1 MISKPVPPSLTLPPK
16 TIELHFGGPQK
27 LRIILLRYGK
37 LLSAN
42 NAVQLMMSP
51 DQPPTTISLQHLIL
65 ADQLMAVRRS
75 MFISVPV
82 SIILGLTSL
91 LVAMHYG
98 SGLAGLLWFLTS
110 SLVNVTRMV
119 LCRSPIRL
127 LNPDDGV
134 EPRNLDPASVRHHLV
149 LQSAMAAISGVVWSF
164 IAVLCE
170 GYTAPQTVFYL
181 TVLCGI
187 TAGAITAG
195 FAYAL
200 MPICYIVPVLLSVAG
215 CLVYA
220 GGFERTCLAATI
232 VLYLAALIRGAR
244 ESEGL
249 FRQSSRL
256 KNEATVM
263 AASLKTAKDRATE
276 AAAEMGHRAAHD
288 ALTGLLNR
296 TGLMQAVASLPSP
309 GTGLTLMLLDLD
321 GFKLINDAFGHK
333 AGDKVLVEVGRR
345 LRQSLQGSVLV
356 ARWGGDEFAVLFD
369 TALGPEAISIVAT
382 KLIAVMSIPFATF
395 DAGRIGASIGV
406 CASQERDIDELLV
419 RADAALYRAKS
430 QGRNQYYIFDD
441 MLRDHLEMRRD
452 IERDLVKALSN
463 NSVEV
468 WFQPI
473 LGDGGRKLTD
483 LEALV
488 RWNHPRHGWIPS
500 TDLMAVSSLSG
511 LAEPLFRYI
520 LKDVC
525 AMMQTLQAMNLGHL
539 KVAMNMSPREMAQ
552 IAVDDLIIANLR
564 RLQLPAA
571 MLDIEITEETAK
583 DIGSVQSKLTALTS
597 EGVRI
602 AIDDFG
608 VGYSSMSSLRQL
620 HVDRIKIDRS
630 FVYGIAS
637 SADDRNVVQSILSLG
652 KSLGIEVVAEGVET
666 EADLHTLRQLGCATM
681 QGYYFAKPMPQ
692 HEAVEWIKRC
702 RSLVQ

>member
-1 MISKPVPPSLTLPPK
+1 
-16 TIELHFGGPQK
+16 
-27 LRIILLRYGK
+27 
-37 LLSAN
+37 
-42 NAVQLMMSP
+42 MMSH
-51 DQPPTTISLQHLIL
+51 DQPPTTTMALQHLIL

-75 MFISVPV
+75 MFISIPV
-82 SIILGLTSL
+82 SIILGLISL
-91 LVAMHYG
+91 LVAIHYG
-98 SGLAGLLWFLTS
+98 LGLAGLLWFFTS
-110 SLVNVTRMV
+110 SLVNAARMV
-119 LCRSPIRL
+119 LCRAPIRL
-127 LNPDDGV
+127 INPDDGV
-134 EPRNLDPASVRHHLV
+134 EPKNLDPASVRHHLF

-200 MPICYIVPVLLSVAG
+200 MPILYIVPVLSSVAG

-220 GGFERTCLAATI
+220 GGFERYCLAATI
-232 VLYLAALIRGAR
+232 ALYLVALIRGAR
-244 ESEGL
+244 ESEIL

-256 KNEATVM
+256 KNEATAM
-263 AASLKTAKDRATE
+263 AESLKTAKDQATQ

-288 ALTGLLNR
+288 ALTGLFNR
-296 TGLMQAVASLPSP
+296 AGLMHAVASLPAP

-345 LRQSLQGSVLV
+345 LRQNLPGDVLV
-356 ARWGGDEFAVLFD
+356 ARWGGDEFAVVFD
-369 TALGPEAISIVAT
+369 CALGGEAISTAAT
-382 KLIAVMSIPFATF
+382 TLIAVMSIPFATF
-395 DAGRIGASIGV
+395 DAGRIGVSIGV
-406 CASQERDIDELLV
+406 CASEERDIDELLV

-430 QGRNQYYIFDD
+430 QGRNQFYVFDAD
-441 MLRDHLEMRRD
+441 LCSHLEMRRD

-473 LGDGGRKLTD
+473 LGDAGRKLTD

-500 TDLMAVSSLSG
+500 TDLMAVSSLCG

-539 KVAMNMSPREMAQ
+539 RVAMNMSPREMAQ

-571 MLDIEITEETAK
+571 MLEIEITEETAK
-583 DIGSVQSKLTALTS
+583 DIRSVQSKLTALTH

-602 AIDDFG
+602 ALDDFG

-630 FVYGIAS
+630 FVYGIAG

-652 KSLGIEVVAEGVET
+652 MSLGIEVVAEGVET
-666 EADLHTLRQLGCATM
+666 KADLQTLRELGCESM

-692 HEAVEWIKRC
+692 HETVDWIKRC

>member
-1 MISKPVPPSLTLPPK
+1 MMK
-16 TIELHFGGPQK
+16 T
-27 LRIILLRYGK
+27 
-37 LLSAN
+37 
-42 NAVQLMMSP
+42 
-51 DQPPTTISLQHLIL
+51 DQPPAAATLSLQDLIL

-75 MFISVPV
+75 MLISVPV

-91 LVAMHYG
+91 LVAFHYG
-98 SGLAGLLWFLTS
+98 HALAGLLWFFAST
-110 SLVNVTRMV
+110 LVNTARIV

-127 LNPDDGV
+127 LSSDDPV
-134 EPRNLDPASVRHHLV
+134 EPTNLDPASVKNHLF
-149 LQSAMAAISGVVWSF
+149 LQSATAAISGVVWAF

-181 TVLCGI
+181 VVLCGI

-195 FAYAL
+195 FAYAR

-220 GGFERTCLAATI
+220 AGFERYCLAATTL
-232 VLYLAALIRGAR
+232 LYLAALIRGAR

-256 KNEATVM
+256 KNEATAM
-263 AASLKTAKDRATE
+263 AESLKTARDQATE

-296 TGLMQAVASLPSP
+296 GGLMQAVASLPSS

-321 GFKLINDAFGHK
+321 GFKSINDAFGHK
-333 AGDKVLVEVGRR
+333 AGDRVLVEVGRR
-345 LRQSLQGSVLV
+345 LRQSLQGGILV

-369 TALGPEAISIVAT
+369 ATLAEDAISIAAT
-382 KLIAVMSIPFATF
+382 KLIATMSIPFATF
-395 DAGRIGASIGV
+395 DAGRIGVSIGV
-406 CASQERDIDELLV
+406 CASNQRDIDEMLV

-430 QGRNQYYIFDD
+430 QGRNRYYIFDES
-441 MLRDHLEMRRD
+441 LRSYLEMRRD
-452 IERDLVKALSN
+452 IERDLAKALSN
-463 NSVEV
+463 DAVEV

-473 LGDGGRKLTD
+473 LGDGGRKLGD

-488 RWNHPRHGWIPS
+488 RWNHPRHGWIPP
-500 TDLMAVSSLSG
+500 TDLVTVASLSG

-525 AMMQTLQAMNLGHL
+525 AMMQTLRAMNLGHMR
-539 KVAMNMSPREMAQ
+539 VAMNMSPREMAQ
-552 IAVDDLIIANLR
+552 IAVDDLIMAKLR
-564 RLQLPAA
+564 RLDLPAS
-571 MLDIEITEETAK
+571 MLEIEITEDTAK
-583 DIGSVQSKLTALTS
+583 DIRSVQGKLAALTNG
-597 EGVRI
+597 GVRI

-630 FVYGIAS
+630 FVAGIAGS
-637 SADDRNVVQSILSLG
+637 TDDRNVVQSILSLG

-666 EADLHTLRQLGCATM
+666 EADFHALRQLGCATM
-681 QGYYFAKPMPQ
+681 QGHYFAMPMPQ
-692 HEAVEWIKRC
+692 HETIEWINRST
-702 RSLVQ
+702 SLVP

>member
-1 MISKPVPPSLTLPPK
+1 
-16 TIELHFGGPQK
+16 
-27 LRIILLRYGK
+27 
-37 LLSAN
+37 
-42 NAVQLMMSP
+42 MMNT
-51 DQPPTTISLQHLIL
+51 DQPPAATTLSLQDLIL

-75 MFISVPV
+75 MLISVPV

-91 LVAMHYG
+91 LVAFHYG
-98 SGLAGLLWFLTS
+98 HALAGLLWFFAST
-110 SLVNVTRMV
+110 LVNTARIV
-119 LCRSPIRL
+119 LCRSPIRRL
-127 LNPDDGV
+127 SPDDPV
-134 EPRNLDPASVRHHLV
+134 EPKNLDPASVKHHLF
-149 LQSAMAAISGVVWSF
+149 LQSATAAISGVVWAF

-181 TVLCGI
+181 VVLCGI

-195 FAYAL
+195 FAYAR

-220 GGFERTCLAATI
+220 GGFERYCLAATTL
-232 VLYLAALIRGAR
+232 LYLAALIRGAR

-256 KNEATVM
+256 KNEATAM
-263 AASLKTAKDRATE
+263 AESLKTARDQATE

-296 TGLMQAVASLPSP
+296 GGLMQAVASLPTS
-309 GTGLTLMLLDLD
+309 GAGLVLMLLDLD
-321 GFKLINDAFGHK
+321 GFKSINDAFGHK
-333 AGDKVLVEVGRR
+333 AGDRVLVEVGRR
-345 LRQSLQGSVLV
+345 LRQSLQDGVLV

-369 TALGPEAISIVAT
+369 ATLAEDAISIVAT
-382 KLIAVMSIPFATF
+382 KLIATMSIPFATF
-395 DAGRIGASIGV
+395 DAGRIGISIGI
-406 CASQERDIDELLV
+406 CASNQRDIDEMLV
-419 RADAALYRAKS
+419 RADAALYKAKS
-430 QGRNQYYIFDD
+430 QGRNRYYIFDES
-441 MLRDHLEMRRD
+441 LRSHLEMRRD
-452 IERDLVKALSN
+452 IERDLAKALSN
-463 NSVEV
+463 DAVEV

-473 LGDGGRKLTD
+473 LGDGGRKLSD

-500 TDLMAVSSLSG
+500 TDLVAVASLSG

-525 AMMQTLQAMNLGHL
+525 AMMQTLRAMNLGHMR
-539 KVAMNMSPREMAQ
+539 VAMNMSPREMAQ
-552 IAVDDLIIANLR
+552 IAVDDLIIAKLR
-564 RLQLPAA
+564 RLDLPAS
-571 MLDIEITEETAK
+571 MLEIEITEDTAK
-583 DIGSVQSKLTALTS
+583 DIRSVQGKLAALTN

-630 FVYGIAS
+630 FVAGIAGS
-637 SADDRNVVQSILSLG
+637 TDDRNVVQAMLSLG

-666 EADLHTLRQLGCATM
+666 EADLHALRQLGCATM

-692 HEAVEWIKRC
+692 HETIEWINRS
-702 RSLVQ
+702 RSLVP

>member
-1 MISKPVPPSLTLPPK
+1 
-16 TIELHFGGPQK
+16 
-27 LRIILLRYGK
+27 
-37 LLSAN
+37 
-42 NAVQLMMSP
+42 MMNT
-51 DQPPTTISLQHLIL
+51 DQPPAATTLSLQDLIL

-75 MFISVPV
+75 MLISVPV

-91 LVAMHYG
+91 LVAFHYG
-98 SGLAGLLWFLTS
+98 HALAGLLWFFAST
-110 SLVNVTRMV
+110 LVNTARIV
-119 LCRSPIRL
+119 LCRSPIRRL
-127 LNPDDGV
+127 SPDDPV
-134 EPRNLDPASVRHHLV
+134 EPKNLDPASVKHHLF
-149 LQSAMAAISGVVWSF
+149 LQSATAAISGLVWAF

-181 TVLCGI
+181 VVLCGI

-195 FAYAL
+195 FAYAR

-220 GGFERTCLAATI
+220 GGFERYCLAATTL
-232 VLYLAALIRGAR
+232 LYLAALIRGAR

-256 KNEATVM
+256 KNEATAM
-263 AASLKTAKDRATE
+263 AESLKTARDQATE

-296 TGLMQAVASLPSP
+296 GGLMQAVASLPNS
-309 GTGLTLMLLDLD
+309 GAGLVLMLLDLD
-321 GFKLINDAFGHK
+321 GFKSINDAFGHK
-333 AGDKVLVEVGRR
+333 AGDRVLVEVGRR
-345 LRQSLQGSVLV
+345 LRQSLQDGVLV

-369 TALGPEAISIVAT
+369 ATLAEDAISIVAT
-382 KLIAVMSIPFATF
+382 KLIATMSIPFATF
-395 DAGRIGASIGV
+395 DAGRIGISIGV
-406 CASQERDIDELLV
+406 CASNQRDIDEMLV
-419 RADAALYRAKS
+419 RADAALYKAKS
-430 QGRNQYYIFDD
+430 QGRNRYYIFDES
-441 MLRDHLEMRRD
+441 LRSHLEMRRD
-452 IERDLVKALSN
+452 IERDLAKALSN
-463 NSVEV
+463 DAVEV

-473 LGDGGRKLTD
+473 LGDGGRKLSD

-500 TDLMAVSSLSG
+500 TDLVAVASLSG

-525 AMMQTLQAMNLGHL
+525 AMMQTLRAMNLGHMR
-539 KVAMNMSPREMAQ
+539 VAMNMSPREMAQ
-552 IAVDDLIIANLR
+552 IAVDDLIIAKLR
-564 RLQLPAA
+564 RLDLPAS
-571 MLDIEITEETAK
+571 MLEIEITEDTAK
-583 DIGSVQSKLTALTS
+583 DIRSVQGKLAALTN

-630 FVYGIAS
+630 FVAGIAGS
-637 SADDRNVVQSILSLG
+637 TDDRNVVQAMLSLG

-666 EADLHTLRQLGCATM
+666 EADLHALRQLGCATM

-692 HEAVEWIKRC
+692 HETIEWINRS
-702 RSLVQ
+702 RSLVP

>member
-1 MISKPVPPSLTLPPK
+1 
-16 TIELHFGGPQK
+16 
-27 LRIILLRYGK
+27 
-37 LLSAN
+37 
-42 NAVQLMMSP
+42 MMNT
-51 DQPPTTISLQHLIL
+51 DQPPAATTLSLQDLIL

-75 MFISVPV
+75 MLISVPV

-91 LVAMHYG
+91 LVAFHYG
-98 SGLAGLLWFLTS
+98 HALAGLLWFFAST
-110 SLVNVTRMV
+110 LVNTARIV
-119 LCRSPIRL
+119 LCRSPIRRL
-127 LNPDDGV
+127 RPDDPV
-134 EPRNLDPASVRHHLV
+134 EPKNLDPASVKHHLF
-149 LQSAMAAISGVVWSF
+149 LQSAVAAISGLVWAF

-181 TVLCGI
+181 VVLCGI

-195 FAYAL
+195 FAYAR

-220 GGFERTCLAATI
+220 GGFERYCLAATTL
-232 VLYLAALIRGAR
+232 LYLAALIRGAR

-256 KNEATVM
+256 KNEATAM
-263 AASLKTAKDRATE
+263 AESLKTARDQATE

-296 TGLMQAVASLPSP
+296 GGLMQAVVSLPTS
-309 GTGLTLMLLDLD
+309 GAGLVLMLLDLD
-321 GFKLINDAFGHK
+321 GFKSINDAFGHK
-333 AGDKVLVEVGRR
+333 AGDRVLVEVGRR
-345 LRQSLQGSVLV
+345 LRQSLQDGVLV

-369 TALGPEAISIVAT
+369 ATLAEDAISIVAT
-382 KLIAVMSIPFATF
+382 KLIATMSIPFATF
-395 DAGRIGASIGV
+395 DAGRIGISIGV
-406 CASQERDIDELLV
+406 CASNQRDIDEMLV
-419 RADAALYRAKS
+419 RADAALYKAKS
-430 QGRNQYYIFDD
+430 QGRNRYYIFDES
-441 MLRDHLEMRRD
+441 LRSHLEMRRD
-452 IERDLVKALSN
+452 IERDLAKALSN
-463 NSVEV
+463 DAVEV

-473 LGDGGRKLTD
+473 LGDGGRKLSD

-500 TDLMAVSSLSG
+500 TDLVAVASLSG

-525 AMMQTLQAMNLGHL
+525 AMMQTLRAMNLGHMR
-539 KVAMNMSPREMAQ
+539 VAMNVSPREMAQ
-552 IAVDDLIIANLR
+552 IAVDDLIIAKLR
-564 RLQLPAA
+564 RLDLPAS
-571 MLDIEITEETAK
+571 MLEIEITEDTAK
-583 DIGSVQSKLTALTS
+583 DIRSVQGKLAALTN

-630 FVYGIAS
+630 FVAGIAGS
-637 SADDRNVVQSILSLG
+637 TDDRNVVQAMLSLG

-666 EADLHTLRQLGCATM
+666 EADLHALRQLGCATM

-692 HEAVEWIKRC
+692 HETIEWINRS
-702 RSLVQ
+702 RSLVP

>member
-1 MISKPVPPSLTLPPK
+1 ML
-16 TIELHFGGPQK
+16 
-27 LRIILLRYGK
+27 
-37 LLSAN
+37 
-42 NAVQLMMSP
+42 
-51 DQPPTTISLQHLIL
+51 SLQGLIL

-75 MFISVPV
+75 MLISTPV

-91 LVAMHYG
+91 IVAVHYG
-98 SGLAGLLWFLTS
+98 HGLAGLLWFFAST
-110 SLVNVTRMV
+110 LVNIARIV
-119 LCRSPIRL
+119 LCRFPIRL
-127 LNPDDGV
+127 LSPDDPI
-134 EPRNLDPASVRHHLV
+134 EPKNLDPASVRHHLF
-149 LQSAMAAISGVVWSF
+149 LQSATAATSGVVWAF
-164 IAVLCE
+164 IAALCE
-170 GYTAPQTVFYL
+170 GYTARQTVFYL

-195 FAYAL
+195 FAYAR

-220 GGFERTCLAATI
+220 GGFDRYCLAATT

-256 KNEATVM
+256 KNEATAM
-263 AASLKTAKDRATE
+263 AESLEAARDQATE
-276 AAAEMGHRAAHD
+276 AAVEMGHRAAHD

-296 TGLMQAVASLPSP
+296 SGLTQAVTSLPSSS
-309 GTGLTLMLLDLD
+309 TKGLTLMLLDLD
-321 GFKLINDAFGHK
+321 GFKSINDAFGHK
-333 AGDKVLVEVGRR
+333 AGDRVLVEVGRR
-345 LRQSLQGSVLV
+345 LRQSLQNGVLV

-369 TALGPEAISIVAT
+369 TALGEDALSIAAT
-382 KLIAVMSIPFATF
+382 KLIAAMSIPFATF
-395 DAGRIGASIGV
+395 DAGRIGVSIGV
-406 CASQERDIDELLV
+406 CASGERDIDEMLI

-430 QGRNQYYIFDD
+430 QGRNRYYVFDD
-441 MLRDHLEMRRD
+441 DLRGHLEMRRD
-452 IERDLVKALSN
+452 IERDLAKALSN
-463 NSVEV
+463 DALEV

-473 LGDGGRKLTD
+473 LGEGGRKLTD

-488 RWNHPRHGWIPS
+488 RWNHPRYGWIPS
-500 TDLMAVSSLSG
+500 TDLVAVASLSG

-525 AMMQTLQAMNLGHL
+525 AMMQTLRAMNLGHL
-539 KVAMNMSPREMAQ
+539 RVAMNMSPREMAQ
-552 IAVDDLIIANLR
+552 IAVDDLIIAKLR
-564 RLQLPAA
+564 RLDLPAA
-571 MLDIEITEETAK
+571 MLEIEITEDTAK
-583 DIGSVQSKLTALTS
+583 DIRSVQGKLAALTN

-630 FVYGIAS
+630 FVYGIAG

-652 KSLGIEVVAEGVET
+652 SSLGIEIVAEGVET
-666 EADLHTLRQLGCATM
+666 EADLRVLRQLGCMTM
-681 QGYYFAKPMPQ
+681 QGYYFARPMRQ
-692 HEAVEWIKRC
+692 HEAVEWIN
-702 RSLVQ
+702 RSRLLVK

>member
-1 MISKPVPPSLTLPPK
+1 
-16 TIELHFGGPQK
+16 
-27 LRIILLRYGK
+27 
-37 LLSAN
+37 
-42 NAVQLMMSP
+42 MMNT
-51 DQPPTTISLQHLIL
+51 DQPPAATTLSLQDLIL

-75 MFISVPV
+75 MLISVPV

-91 LVAMHYG
+91 LVAFHYG
-98 SGLAGLLWFLTS
+98 HALAGLLWFFAST
-110 SLVNVTRMV
+110 LVNTARIV
-119 LCRSPIRL
+119 LCRSPIRRL
-127 LNPDDGV
+127 SPDDPV
-134 EPRNLDPASVRHHLV
+134 EPKNLDPASVKHHLF
-149 LQSAMAAISGVVWSF
+149 LQSATAAISGVVWAF

-181 TVLCGI
+181 VVLCGI

-195 FAYAL
+195 FAYAR

-220 GGFERTCLAATI
+220 GGFERYCLAATTL
-232 VLYLAALIRGAR
+232 LYLAALIRGAR

-256 KNEATVM
+256 KNEATAM
-263 AASLKTAKDRATE
+263 AESLKTARDQATE

-296 TGLMQAVASLPSP
+296 GGLMQAVASLPNS
-309 GTGLTLMLLDLD
+309 GAGLVLMLLDLD
-321 GFKLINDAFGHK
+321 GFKSINDAFGHK
-333 AGDKVLVEVGRR
+333 AGDRVLVEVGRR
-345 LRQSLQGSVLV
+345 LRQSLQDGVLV

-369 TALGPEAISIVAT
+369 ATLAEDAISIVAT
-382 KLIAVMSIPFATF
+382 KLIATMSIPFATF
-395 DAGRIGASIGV
+395 DAGRIGISIGV
-406 CASQERDIDELLV
+406 CASNQRDIDEMLV
-419 RADAALYRAKS
+419 RADAALYKAKS
-430 QGRNQYYIFDD
+430 QGRNRYYIFDES
-441 MLRDHLEMRRD
+441 LRSHLEMRRD
-452 IERDLVKALSN
+452 IERDLAKALSN
-463 NSVEV
+463 DAVEV

-473 LGDGGRKLTD
+473 LGDGGRKLSD

-500 TDLMAVSSLSG
+500 TDLVAVASLSG

-525 AMMQTLQAMNLGHL
+525 AMMQTLRAMNLGHMR
-539 KVAMNMSPREMAQ
+539 VAMNMSPREMAQ
-552 IAVDDLIIANLR
+552 IAVDDLIIAKLR
-564 RLQLPAA
+564 RLDLPAS
-571 MLDIEITEETAK
+571 MLEIEITEDTAK
-583 DIGSVQSKLTALTS
+583 DIRSVQGKLAALTN

-630 FVYGIAS
+630 FVAGIAGS
-637 SADDRNVVQSILSLG
+637 TDDRNVVQAMLSLG

-666 EADLHTLRQLGCATM
+666 EADLHALRQLGCATM

-692 HEAVEWIKRC
+692 HETIEWINRS
-702 RSLVQ
+702 RSLVP

>member
-1 MISKPVPPSLTLPPK
+1 
-16 TIELHFGGPQK
+16 
-27 LRIILLRYGK
+27 
-37 LLSAN
+37 
-42 NAVQLMMSP
+42 MMNT
-51 DQPPTTISLQHLIL
+51 DQPPAATTLSLQDLIL

-75 MFISVPV
+75 MLISVPV

-91 LVAMHYG
+91 LVAFHYG
-98 SGLAGLLWFLTS
+98 HALAGLLWFFAST
-110 SLVNVTRMV
+110 LVNTARIV
-119 LCRSPIRL
+119 LCRSPIRRL
-127 LNPDDGV
+127 RPDDPV
-134 EPRNLDPASVRHHLV
+134 EPKNLDPASVKHHLF
-149 LQSAMAAISGVVWSF
+149 LQSAVAAISGLVWAF

-181 TVLCGI
+181 VVLCGI

-195 FAYAL
+195 FAYAR

-220 GGFERTCLAATI
+220 GGFERYCLAATTL
-232 VLYLAALIRGAR
+232 LYLAALIRGAR

-256 KNEATVM
+256 KNEATAM
-263 AASLKTAKDRATE
+263 AESLKTARDQATE

-296 TGLMQAVASLPSP
+296 GGLMQAVASLPTS
-309 GTGLTLMLLDLD
+309 GAGLVLMLLDLD
-321 GFKLINDAFGHK
+321 GFKSINDAFGHK
-333 AGDKVLVEVGRR
+333 AGDRVLVEVGRR
-345 LRQSLQGSVLV
+345 LRQSLQDGVLV

-369 TALGPEAISIVAT
+369 ATLAEDAISIVAT
-382 KLIAVMSIPFATF
+382 KLIATMSIPFATF
-395 DAGRIGASIGV
+395 DAGRIGISIGV
-406 CASQERDIDELLV
+406 CASNQRDIDEMLV
-419 RADAALYRAKS
+419 RADAALYKAKS
-430 QGRNQYYIFDD
+430 QGRNRYYIFDES
-441 MLRDHLEMRRD
+441 LRSHLEMRRD
-452 IERDLVKALSN
+452 IERDLAKALSN
-463 NSVEV
+463 DAVEV

-473 LGDGGRKLTD
+473 LGDGGRKLSD

-500 TDLMAVSSLSG
+500 TDLVAVASLSG

-525 AMMQTLQAMNLGHL
+525 AMMQTLRAMNLGHMR
-539 KVAMNMSPREMAQ
+539 VAMNMSPREMAQ
-552 IAVDDLIIANLR
+552 IAVDDLIIAKLR
-564 RLQLPAA
+564 RLDLPAS
-571 MLDIEITEETAK
+571 MLEIEITEDTAK
-583 DIGSVQSKLTALTS
+583 DIRSVQGKLAALTN

-630 FVYGIAS
+630 FVAGIAGS
-637 SADDRNVVQSILSLG
+637 TDDRNVVQAMLSLG

-666 EADLHTLRQLGCATM
+666 EADLHALRQLGCATM

-692 HEAVEWIKRC
+692 HETIEWINRS
-702 RSLVQ
+702 RSLVP

>member
-1 MISKPVPPSLTLPPK
+1 MMK
-16 TIELHFGGPQK
+16 T
-27 LRIILLRYGK
+27 
-37 LLSAN
+37 
-42 NAVQLMMSP
+42 
-51 DQPPTTISLQHLIL
+51 DQPPAATTLSLQDLIL

-75 MFISVPV
+75 MLISVPV

-91 LVAMHYG
+91 LVAFHYG
-98 SGLAGLLWFLTS
+98 HALAGLLWFFAST
-110 SLVNVTRMV
+110 LVNTARIV

-127 LNPDDGV
+127 LSSDDPV
-134 EPRNLDPASVRHHLV
+134 EPTNLDPASVKHHLF
-149 LQSAMAAISGVVWSF
+149 LQSATAAISGLVWAF

-181 TVLCGI
+181 VVLCGI

-195 FAYAL
+195 FAYAR

-220 GGFERTCLAATI
+220 GGFERYCLAATTL
-232 VLYLAALIRGAR
+232 LYLAALIRGAR

-256 KNEATVM
+256 KNEATAM
-263 AASLKTAKDRATE
+263 AESLKTARDQATQ

-296 TGLMQAVASLPSP
+296 GGLMQAVASLPSS
-309 GTGLTLMLLDLD
+309 GMGLTLMLLDLD
-321 GFKLINDAFGHK
+321 GFKSINDAFGHK
-333 AGDKVLVEVGRR
+333 AGDRVLVEVGRR
-345 LRQSLQGSVLV
+345 LRQSLQDGIPV

-369 TALGPEAISIVAT
+369 ATLAEDAISIAAA
-382 KLIAVMSIPFATF
+382 KLIATMSIPFATF
-395 DAGRIGASIGV
+395 DAGRIGVSIGV
-406 CASQERDIDELLV
+406 CASDQRDIDEMLV

-430 QGRNQYYIFDD
+430 QGRNRYYIFDES
-441 MLRDHLEMRRD
+441 LRSYLEMRRD
-452 IERDLVKALSN
+452 IERDLAKALSN
-463 NSVEV
+463 DAVEV

-473 LGDGGRKLTD
+473 LGDGGRKLGD

-488 RWNHPRHGWIPS
+488 RWNHPRHGWIPP
-500 TDLMAVSSLSG
+500 TDLVTVASLSG

-525 AMMQTLQAMNLGHL
+525 AMMQTLRAMNLSHMR
-539 KVAMNMSPREMAQ
+539 VAMNMSPREMAQ
-552 IAVDDLIIANLR
+552 IAVDDLIMAKLR
-564 RLQLPAA
+564 RLDLPAS
-571 MLDIEITEETAK
+571 MLEIEITEDTAK
-583 DIGSVQSKLTALTS
+583 DIRSVQSKLAALTN

-630 FVYGIAS
+630 FVAGIAGS
-637 SADDRNVVQSILSLG
+637 TDDRNVVQSILSLG

-666 EADLHTLRQLGCATM
+666 EADLHALRQLGCVTM
-681 QGYYFAKPMPQ
+681 QGYYFAMPMPQ
-692 HEAVEWIKRC
+692 HETIEWINRS
-702 RSLVQ
+702 RSLVP